1 MKLLG
6 INIDNQLSFNKLIS
20 NICKFAFNQ
29 LNALSQRETENFFRI
44 QGKKALINNFIM
56 SNLSYC
62 FFAWFISS
70 TKSLNKVENVQT
82 RALRFLHNNYIISSA
97 QLPEKSAKAMIKIR
111 NHRTL
116 CLEIFKTL
124 NNFMS

>member
-1 MKLLG
+1 ML
-6 INIDNQLSFNKLIS
+6 FP
-20 NICKFAFNQ
+20 
-29 LNALSQRETENFFRI
+29 RERLKTFSGFKA
-44 QGKKALINNFIM
+44 KKALINNFIM

-70 TKSLNKVENVQT
+70 TKSLNKVENMQT
-82 RALRFLHNNYIISSA
+82 RALRFIINKYIISSA

-124 NNFMS
+124 NNFMPRMCFHVVRSLACRFEQVYSLFVFNI

>member
-1 MKLLG
+1 ML
-6 INIDNQLSFNKLIS
+6 FP
-20 NICKFAFNQ
+20 
-29 LNALSQRETENFFRI
+29 RERLKTFSGFKA
-44 QGKKALINNFIM
+44 KKALINNFIM

-124 NNFMS
+124 NNFMSRMCLHVVACRFEQVYSLFVFNI